1 MKKKQALKNLSL
13 IFVNFFIFSTLS
25 AQLQVG
31 DISPNFNAAA
41 CYNGGEEGF
50 NSLYDAANGSVN
62 GGEYKVVWINLFTSW

>member
-1 MKKKQALKNLSL
+1 MKLLKAAVFFAISL
-13 IFVNFFIFSTLS
+13 V
-25 AQLQVG
+25 
-31 DISPNFNAAA
+31 A